1 LEFFGECVR
10 ATSVRETENRTYAS
24 AMLLSRVVRLALV
37 PGRGSA
43 PAVRAW
49 SETDGWSAC
58 MEVDVTVR
66 GKPDATTG
74 YIVGIQEID
83 RTVKACAARTI
94 PACFES
100 GEAIERTLGSL
111 REALV
116 GTLPV
121 PLNSVAVRMNA
132 LCEFRIEESMPHH
145 VIVSQ
150 RFDFSSSHRLHCP
163 TLSDDENRRVFG
175 KCNNPAG
182 HGHNYRLEV
191 EVRIPLSGAPG
202 LRATDIDRI
211 ARDHAVDR
219 LDHKHLNSDVEAFRE
234 RNPSVETI
242 AATCF
247 DWLSGPIAS
256 AGGEL
261 ARVRVWE
268 TEKTSAIYPG

>member
-1 LEFFGECVR
+1 
-10 ATSVRETENRTYAS
+10 
-24 AMLLSRVVRLALV
+24 M
-37 PGRGSA
+37 
-43 PAVRAW
+43 VRAW
-49 SETDGWSAC
+49 HEADGWSAC

-83 RTVKACAARTI
+83 RVVKECAARII
-94 PACFES
+94 PVSFTHHEPLELA
-100 GEAIERTLGSL
+100 LGSL
-111 REALV
+111 RDALQSSLAV
-116 GTLPV
+116 TLDRV
-121 PLNSVAVRMNA
+121 SIRLHS
-132 LCEFRIEESMPHH
+132 LSELRIEESMPQH
-145 VIVSQ
+145 VIVAQ

-163 TLSDDENRRVFG
+163 TLSDAENRRVFG

-191 EVRIPLSGAPG
+191 EVRIPLSGSPG

-211 ARDHAVDR
+211 VRDHAVDR

-247 DWLSGPIAS
+247 DWLSGPLRS

>member
-1 LEFFGECVR
+1 
-10 ATSVRETENRTYAS
+10 
-24 AMLLSRVVRLALV
+24 MLLRRVVRLALV

-43 PAVRAW
+43 PTVRAW
-49 SETDGWSAC
+49 SEVDGWSAC

-83 RTVKACAARTI
+83 RTVKECAARII
-94 PACFES
+94 PASFIS

-111 REALV
+111 REALIS
-116 GTLPV
+116 TLAV
-121 PLNSVAVRMNA
+121 PLNSVAVRMHP
-132 LCEFRIEESMPHH
+132 LCEFRIEEIMPQH
-145 VIVSQ
+145 VIVTQ

-191 EVRIPLSGAPG
+191 EVRIPLSGSPG

-219 LDHKHLNSDVEAFRE
+219 LDHKHLNSDVEAFHD

-247 DWLSGPIAS
+247 DWLSGPITS